1 MIPSLLP
8 VFLWHLTSTLQRRAR
23 RNLNLSLLS
32 WYKVLE
38 DFVEG
43 GGGEKLTSESLQ
55 SEVND
60 VVVVRNN
67 DFWVTSA
74 FTRALC
80 FQVFKAP
87 EASYV

>member
-1 MIPSLLP
+1 MS
-8 VFLWHLTSTLQRRAR
+8 S
-23 RNLNLSLLS
+23 
-32 WYKVLE
+32 YKVLE
-38 DFVEG
+38 DFVES

-60 VVVVRNN
+60 IIVRNN
-67 DFWVTSA
+67 DFRVTSA
-74 FTRALC
+74 FTSALC

>member
-1 MIPSLLP
+1 MIPGLLP

-23 RNLNLSLLS
+23 RNLNLSLMS

-38 DFVEG
+38 DFVES

-60 VVVVRNN
+60 VIVVRNN

-74 FTRALC
+74 FTSALC